1 MQNCKHSQLRT
12 RPSAR
17 STNASKRMPQQIPKS
32 DLADAQ
38 QPPLPERLDRY
49 RKRVDQALINYLPPT
64 KNAVTRLQSA
74 MVYATTNGGKRIR
87 PILTYATGNALQL
100 NLEQLDIPAC
110 AVELMHAYS
119 LVHDDLPAMDN
130 DDLRRG
136 KPTVHR
142 QYDEATAIL
151 AGDAL
156 QALAFT
162 LLANYPDSRVT
173 AETRLNMIVILGNA
187 SGIGG
192 MAEGQAIDLESVGH
206 DLSLTQLEDM
216 HRHKTGALIRASVLS
231 AAVLAGVSE
240 DVRTRLA
247 DYADAI
253 GLAFQIVD
261 DILDIVSDTET
272 LGKPQGADI
281 ALNKPTYPALLGL
294 DGARLHAQAM
304 HEKALESLEDL
315 GPAFTELREI
325 SALIVNRSH

>member
-1 MQNCKHSQLRT
+1 MSR
-12 RPSAR
+12 
-17 STNASKRMPQQIPKS
+17 QIPAINFTDKG
-32 DLADAQ
+32 LA
-38 QPPLPERLDRY
+38 LNERLDRY
-49 RKRVDQALINYLPPT
+49 RQRVNRELERHLPSDS
-64 KNAVTRLQSA
+64 NAVTRLQSA
-74 MVYATTNGGKRIR
+74 MGYAATNGGKRIR

-100 NLEQLDIPAC
+100 DLAQLDLPAC
-110 AVELMHAYS
+110 AIEFVHAYS
-119 LVHDDLPAMDN
+119 LVHDDLPAMDD

-162 LLANYPDSRVT
+162 LLADNPDATLSAESRL
-173 AETRLNMIVILGNA
+173 RLIGILGFA

-192 MAEGQAIDLESVGH
+192 MAEGQAIDLESVGR
-206 DLSLTQLEDM
+206 DLSLAQLEDM

-231 AAVLAGVSE
+231 AAAVAGADDNISQ
-240 DVRTRLA
+240 RLA
-247 DYADAI
+247 AYADAI

-261 DILDIVSDTET
+261 DILDITSDTET

-294 DGARLHAQAM
+294 DGARAHAHDM
-304 HEKALESLEDL
+304 HKKALNSLDGL
-315 GPAFTELREI
+315 GPAFEELREI
-325 SALIVNRSH
+325 SSLIVNRSH